1 MLFVKW
7 GSMELTH
14 SLVCVM
20 GYFSHQFIFNELN
33 ALSKPRRGL
42 RGFLSLK
49 ISEISNYFQE
59 ACFASR
65 SNWWLCINTDLR
77 DIFCDS

>member
-7 GSMELTH
+7 GDMELTH

-20 GYFSHQFIFNELN
+20 DYFSHQFIFNEFN
-33 ALSKPRRGL
+33 ALSKLGQGP
-42 RGFLSLK
+42 RGFLPLK

-65 SNWWLCINTDLR
+65 SN
-77 DIFCDS
+77 